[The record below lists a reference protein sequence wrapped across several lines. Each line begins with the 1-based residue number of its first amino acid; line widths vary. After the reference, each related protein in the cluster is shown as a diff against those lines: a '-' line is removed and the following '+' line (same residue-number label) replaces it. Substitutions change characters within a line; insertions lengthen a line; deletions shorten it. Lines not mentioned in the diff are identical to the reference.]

1 MGRLLVVLCPERS
14 GSTLLS
20 MVLGANPRIV
30 APPELHLF
38 RYPDHEAWRAGYPKA
53 VESLRWLLSRTLPD
67 LTPDDFAGH
76 TPAET
81 CERVLAAIPEDDWL
95 VDKTPAYAR
104 SSEILDRIEATTPH
118 YLWLIRHPLGVVAS
132 RMDVWQRRRRTGLGD
147 AVKDRS
153 PGAIARAGAG
163 IARAALRRRFGG
175 EIQRKLD
182 YWTDLHARI
191 DAFLGGIPA
200 DRQRTV
206 HFERLV
212 HDPSA
217 ALDPLCDWLGV
228 DFDPRMLDPR
238 AALPTGLAAGIGDEK
253 IRQTKGID
261 PAVADRW
268 REALDP
274 NLVDPA
280 TRALMD
286 RLGLSG

>member
-1 MGRLLVVLCPERS
+1 
-14 GSTLLS
+14 
-20 MVLGANPRIV
+20 
-30 APPELHLF
+30 
-38 RYPDHEAWRAGYPKA
+38 
-53 VESLRWLLSRTLPD
+53 
-67 LTPDDFAGH
+67 
-76 TPAET
+76 
-81 CERVLAAIPEDDWL
+81 
-95 VDKTPAYAR
+95 
-104 SSEILDRIEATTPH
+104 
-118 YLWLIRHPLGVVAS
+118 
-132 RMDVWQRRRRTGLGD
+132 
-147 AVKDRS
+147 
-153 PGAIARAGAG
+153 
-163 IARAALRRRFGG
+163 
-175 EIQRKLD
+175 
-182 YWTDLHARI
+182 
-191 DAFLGGIPA
+191 
-200 DRQRTV
+200 V
-206 HFERLV
+206 HFERFV